1 MSFINKSANFSQAN
15 LLKSGI
21 VKDLLTSYNKFYI
34 SQTNSSCCLGKT
46 NYIVPNNSKKFYLLI
61 SHNSRIQKQENFN
74 LLYFFT
80 DSLTNETIQK
90 NKLEKNILTDF
101 FMEINNLFTKEYLIE
116 GYLYTDTDSSN
127 ISNFHFLITDI
138 LFING
143 EIVNC
148 DYTLRY
154 ALINEHFLPILQ
166 KLNRLNDH
174 LTISIHPVFE
184 ESNGSIVKVFLKNFH
199 FASQINSLEVISSF
213 KKTRKILTDKNSIE
227 EKIISK
233 TNLSDIYNVTNSL
246 TNNSEGILY
255 VKSLKV
261 SKELKNK
268 FQNTQNDS
276 IKLKCQFNTQFNKWE
291 PLF

>member
-15 LLKSGI
+15 LLKSGL
-21 VKDLLTSYNKFYI
+21 VKDLLTSYNKFYL

-80 DSLTNETIQK
+80 DSITNEIIQK

-101 FMEINNLFTKEYLIE
+101 FMEINHIFTKEYLIE

-127 ISNFHFLITDI
+127 ISNFHFLISDI
-138 LFING
+138 LFIN
-143 EIVNC
+143 EQIVNC
-148 DYTLRY
+148 DYTLRH

-184 ESNGSIVKVFLKNFH
+184 ESNSSIIKVFLNNFH

-213 KKTRKILTDKNSIE
+213 KKTRKILTDKNTIE

-233 TNLSDIYNVTNSL
+233 TNLSDVYNVTNSL
-246 TNNSEGILY
+246 TNNPEGILY
-255 VKSLKV
+255 VKSLKI

-268 FQNTQNDS
+268 FQNTQNDT